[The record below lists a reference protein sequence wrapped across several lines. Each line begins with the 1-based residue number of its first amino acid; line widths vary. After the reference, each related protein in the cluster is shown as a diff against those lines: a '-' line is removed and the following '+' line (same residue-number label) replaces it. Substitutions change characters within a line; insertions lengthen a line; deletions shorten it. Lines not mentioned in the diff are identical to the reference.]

1 MYFFLQIGIV
11 AILAVYAADA
21 SGGGGGFAI
30 AYTAF
35 LVAMTWLWY
44 EVRRQDA
51 RVHPEFLADT
61 GRYVV
66 AMAVSVGVIL
76 VSTFLPAGL
85 RLLVW
90 AIFTAAWV
98 LLLMLFGRLRIGL
111 GRGMTPTDS
120 LVERFATITI
130 IVLGE
135 VVFGVVDGLSQS
147 KHDVATISTGM
158 IALAV
163 GFGFWWIYFDVV
175 GGKLPKPDGGALA
188 NWMLSHF
195 PITLSIAAAGAGM
208 VGMIEHAHED
218 STPASISWLL
228 SGAVAVGLVSL
239 IPTWRALADAS
250 RLVTVYRPLWIAA
263 AAGVVASVI
272 IGWTRPAPWLLGLL
286 LVVVLGLVWA
296 VAVRGF
302 ALAGTW
308 GPDRSEA
315 L

>member
-1 MYFFLQIGIV
+1 
-11 AILAVYAADA
+11 
-21 SGGGGGFAI
+21 
-30 AYTAF
+30 
-35 LVAMTWLWY
+35 
-44 EVRRQDA
+44 
-51 RVHPEFLADT
+51 
-61 GRYVV
+61 
-66 AMAVSVGVIL
+66 
-76 VSTFLPAGL
+76 
-85 RLLVW
+85 
-90 AIFTAAWV
+90 
-98 LLLMLFGRLRIGL
+98 
-111 GRGMTPTDS
+111 
-120 LVERFATITI
+120 
-130 IVLGE
+130 
-135 VVFGVVDGLSQS
+135 
-147 KHDVATISTGM
+147 
-158 IALAV
+158 
-163 GFGFWWIYFDVV
+163 
-175 GGKLPKPDGGALA
+175 
-188 NWMLSHF
+188 MLSHF

-208 VGMIEHAHED
+208 VGMIEHAHEA

-263 AAGVVASVI
+263 AAGAVASVI